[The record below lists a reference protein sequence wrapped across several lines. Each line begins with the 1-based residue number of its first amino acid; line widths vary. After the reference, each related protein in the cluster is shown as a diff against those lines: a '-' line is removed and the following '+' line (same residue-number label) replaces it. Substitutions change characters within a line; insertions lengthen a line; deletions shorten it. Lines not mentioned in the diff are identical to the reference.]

1 MINYYEKGM
10 KKNGEAFLRTLN
22 KKTYFRAISLTK
34 KYLALINHFV
44 LDCITKAMK
53 KDFLLYTL
61 IPLEAKKNH
70 FATWK
75 GTRLTSLFQNGNP
88 CIRAKEKG
96 NSKFFSITILKCP
109 LSLNL
114 CEWFL
119 DLEFS

>member
-61 IPLEAKKNH
+61 IPLEAKKKSLCNMERDKTH
-70 FATWK
+70 
-75 GTRLTSLFQNGNP
+75 LTFP
-88 CIRAKEKG
+88 
-96 NSKFFSITILKCP
+96 
-109 LSLNL
+109 
-114 CEWFL
+114 EW
-119 DLEFS
+119 